1 VFRRRRNVSR
11 WILHQ
16 NTITAHLELQ
26 GDLGFDRSA
35 SGVERTSRVL
45 SQRISILFGSCL
57 TKSLDDPLANQN
69 NHHPLQ
75 TRTAAIPKQLQGH
88 RVFRCRRNV
97 SRWELYQTTIT
108 AHLELQGHRVF
119 RRRRNV
125 SRWILYQTTISAHLE
140 LQGHRVFRR
149 RRNVS
154 RWIPYHTAITAHLE
168 LQGHRVFRRRRNVSR
183 WNHIKPPSQRISILF
198 VSCLTKS
205 LDDPLQTRTATTQK
219 NSCKDIECSA
229 AGGMY
234 RDGNLIKPPSQRI
247 SSCKDIECS
256 AAGGMYRDGNHI
268 QAISQRI
275 SILFVS
281 CLTKSLDDL
290 LQTRTTTTRCKR
302 G

>member
-69 NHHPLQ
+69 IHN
-75 TRTAAIPKQLQGH
+75 PKQ
-88 RVFRCRRNV
+88 
-97 SRWELYQTTIT
+97 
-108 AHLELQGHRVF
+108 LQGHRVF

-154 RWIPYHTAITAHLE
+154 RWIPYQTAITAHLE

-198 VSCLTKS
+198 
-205 LDDPLQTRTATTQK
+205 
-219 NSCKDIECSA
+219 
-229 AGGMY
+229 G
-234 RDGNLIKPPSQRI
+234 
-247 SSCKDIECS
+247 
-256 AAGGMYRDGNHI
+256 
-268 QAISQRI
+268 
-275 SILFVS
+275 S

-290 LQTRTTTTRCKR
+290 LQTRITTTFWQTRTTTTQNSCKDIECSAEGGMYRDGYCILEIMQMFKIETLRVSR
-302 G
+302 GTVE